1 MLQDAYLVNTLE
13 QISTYIISPLALST
27 TTWMDLGD
35 TVQSERNQTQ
45 KEKYCIISPTCRI
58 LKIFKTHIESSKQ

>member
-27 TTWMDLGD
+27 TTWMDLGGHCAKRKKSD
-35 TVQSERNQTQ
+35 TERKILHNLTYVQN
-45 KEKYCIISPTCRI
+45 
-58 LKIFKTHIESSKQ
+58 LKDL